1 MVTRNHLHRKATLR
15 TNASIWRDYC
25 LARNRVVHL
34 IRNAKCYFYQHELP
48 LDSQFGFRSY
58 RSCEFAIADLY
69 DHILTNMDNK
79 LLNGLLQFDCKKG
92 FNLLDHD
99 TLLDKPRIYGCSHSS
114 MAWFRSY
121 QSGRSQKTQFRG
133 TLSELLPV
141 SVGVPQGSMLGPLFV
156 IIHINDLPSELLSGV
171 NSTMFVDDTTI
182 LV

>member
-1 MVTRNHLHRKATLR
+1 
-15 TNASIWRDYC
+15 
-25 LARNRVVHL
+25 
-34 IRNAKCYFYQHELP
+34 
-48 LDSQFGFRSY
+48 
-58 RSCEFAIADLY
+58 
-69 DHILTNMDNK
+69 MDNK
-79 LLNGLLQFDCKKG
+79 LLNGLLQFDFKKG

-114 MAWFRSY
+114 TAWFRSY

-156 IIHINDLPSELLSGV
+156 IIHINDLPSELLSGM